1 MANDFA
7 EPGSTKHAED
17 RVRRTDDQGT
27 DLVEITQV
35 RSTIGRK
42 VAQQRTLRAL
52 GLRRIHQTVTK
63 PDRPEIRGMLA
74 RVAHLVEVR
83 RPGDDVPMGLEPG
96 QEPSTDDEHGSNLK

>member
-1 MANDFA
+1 M
-7 EPGSTKHAED
+7 
-17 RVRRTDDQGT
+17 VTDSET

-35 RSTIGRK
+35 RSAIGAK

-74 RVAHLVEVR
+74 TVAHLIEVR
-83 RPGDDVPMGLEPG
+83 RPGDDGPIGLEPG
-96 QEPSTDDEHGSNLK
+96 QEPGNDGEEQRTDLK